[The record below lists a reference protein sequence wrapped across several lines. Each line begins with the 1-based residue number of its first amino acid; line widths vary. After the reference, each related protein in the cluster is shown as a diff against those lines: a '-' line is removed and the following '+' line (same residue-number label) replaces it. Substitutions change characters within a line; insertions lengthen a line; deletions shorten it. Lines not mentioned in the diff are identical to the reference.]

1 MVLMARKDQKSVTIP
16 LAEWEMAERE
26 AEKEGKKPTTW
37 IRDLIKEAL
46 EQVEPLGVQQV

>member
-37 IRDLIKEAL
+37 IRELIQGAL
-46 EQVEPLGVQQV
+46 EQVVPVEGEQA